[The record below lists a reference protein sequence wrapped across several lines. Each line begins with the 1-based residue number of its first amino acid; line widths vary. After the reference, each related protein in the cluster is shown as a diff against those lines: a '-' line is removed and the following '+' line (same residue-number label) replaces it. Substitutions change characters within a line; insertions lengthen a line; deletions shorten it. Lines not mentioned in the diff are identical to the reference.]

1 MDNNI
6 STKLLQSCE
15 KLFSDSIINESQYH
29 LCKTNIGES
38 ATLKEIRIN
47 EQKIFGEN
55 RTNKE
60 RAYNKF
66 IKEVDDTITA
76 IFTHMNNNPG
86 NLVTSSGGQQV
97 YNPNNI
103 YFGLL
108 VNLDYFMNNLID
120 YVSQKSVNKYFK
132 NESVHFQQLN
142 NFYHII
148 DKNRKELKN
157 VDKKFKTLD
166 KKNNIYMNKLD
177 FSKRKTNINYIILV
191 FVLSLNIIGII
202 VYVKF

>member
-38 ATLKEIRIN
+38 GTLKEIRIN